1 MKNVQETN
9 KRNELNKKEVE
20 YFNGT
25 EWKKISEYTE
35 GERVLQYN
43 IATEEATLAN
53 SLRSEK
59 LKNIILNENN
69 RIVTTFYYEG
79 QGLDLSD
86 NELRTRVHDI
96 INGGKDFDKSWYKCN
111 KHQLRVVTDEIIK
124 HDINRQEHYNKLFHT
139 IFTDNR
145 HGIDFMQFACACCGL
160 RAIIK
165 ENKKHGYELF
175 ITYRTNPT
183 LEEFIKEV
191 GNINKDKHYFKA
203 PTGILVLRTKGNI
216 FIKEN

>member
-1 MKNVQETN
+1 MSKEAMLSQIEIKLELYKGTLKEKLEILKNDVDT
-9 KRNELNKKEVE
+9 
-20 YFNGT
+20 
-25 EWKKISEYTE
+25 
-35 GERVLQYN
+35 
-43 IATEEATLAN
+43 TLKQLDNMPNFTPN
-53 SLRSEK
+53 SLG
-59 LKNIILNENN
+59 IIQMM
-69 RIVTTFYYEG
+69 G
-79 QGLDLSD
+79 Q
-86 NELRTRVHDI
+86 
-96 INGGKDFDKSWYKCN
+96 
-111 KHQLRVVTDEIIK
+111 Q
-124 HDINRQEHYNKLFHT
+124 
-139 IFTDNR
+139 
-145 HGIDFMQFACACCGL
+145 IDVLCGGL